1 LTTASAYAHTAA
13 KLLIASVAPATAGQ
27 QADKTSFFAY
37 NYSVVKK
44 EVVVNSINW
53 MAGGAQ
59 GSGVDTAAN
68 IFGKACGYGGLYVF
82 GRREY
87 HSNIKGLHSY
97 FHLRISPKEILAN
110 INDVD
115 LLAAFDAETAVR
127 HINEVVPEGGVIIG
141 SQQVNTKVLDIPTLP
156 PEFKA
161 ELTKFMKEK
170 NVGET
175 LSDWLNYVKQRN
187 VHVFP
192 VPYMDLLNQIGAKLG
207 IAKISK
213 ITRMINV
220 LTIGISF
227 ALFKYDRSLAE
238 KAVRATFSGKPKIVD
253 MNVTALNH
261 AYDYAEEHFKNTFKH
276 RLEKTAV
283 TEERLFLTGNQA
295 VAMGKVLGGCRVQT
309 YYPITPAADESEYLE
324 AHQILKTAGEEEA
337 IVVIQTEDEI
347 AAVNSASGAAL
358 AGARAATSTSGPGFS
373 LMAEGL
379 SWAGHNEVPL
389 VITYYQRGAPATG
402 LPTRNGQADLRFAM
416 HAGHGEFSRIILAS
430 GDIQECFYDAA
441 KVFNLAEKYQVPVI
455 HLLDKAMANCS
466 QTYPVFD
473 HDKFKIDRGKIL
485 SEKEL
490 EGKEYRRFRLTETGV
505 SPRAVLGTKNGV
517 HWYTGDEHNEMG
529 HISEE
534 PLNRR
539 LMVEKRMKKLE
550 LVEKEVPV
558 EDKLKFFGDPD
569 SENIVVSWGSP
580 KGAIIESLGTL
591 KQEGFSLGFIQLR
604 LLHPL
609 PAEDVKKALAGKK
622 RIIDIEDNYTAQL
635 GGIIKEKTGFAP
647 NFYILKYTG
656 RPMTTT
662 EVHGALKAV
671 LTGKAPERKVLMFGS

>member
-1 LTTASAYAHTAA
+1 MA
-13 KLLIASVAPATAGQ
+13 I
-27 QADKTSFFAY
+27 D
-37 NYSVVKK
+37 
-44 EVVVNSINW
+44 SINW

-97 FHLRISPKEILAN
+97 FHLRISPKEVLAN
-110 INDVD
+110 VNDVD

-127 HINEVVPEGGVIIG
+127 HINEVVSEGGVIID
-141 SQQVNTKVLDIPTLP
+141 SQQLNTKVLDIPTLP

-161 ELTKFMKEK
+161 ELVTFMKEK

-175 LSDWLNYVKQRN
+175 LNDWLDYAKQKN

-192 VPYMDLLNQIGAKLG
+192 VPYMDLLNQIGEKLG
-207 IAKISK
+207 VAKISK

-220 LTIGISF
+220 LTIGVSF

-238 KAVRATFSGKPKIVD
+238 KAVRATFSGKPKIAD
-253 MNVTALNH
+253 MNVMALNY
-261 AYDYAEEHFKNTFKH
+261 AYDYAEEHFKNDFKH
-276 RLEKTAV
+276 RLEKTEV
-283 TEERLFLTGNQA
+283 NEERLFLTGNQA
-295 VAMGKVLGGCRVQT
+295 VAMGKILGGCRVQT

-324 AHQILKTAGEEEA
+324 AHQILKTGGEDEA
-337 IVVIQTEDEI
+337 IIVIQTEDEI

-373 LMAEGL
+373 LMVEGL
-379 SWAGHNEVPL
+379 SWAGNSEVPL

-416 HAGHGEFSRIILAS
+416 HAGHGEFPRIILAS

-441 KVFNLAEKYQVPVI
+441 KVFNLAEKYQMPVI

-473 HDKFKIDRGKIL
+473 YGKFKIERGEIL
-485 SEKEL
+485 TEKEL
-490 EGKEYRRFRLTETGV
+490 EGKEYRRFRFTETGV
-505 SPRAVLGTKNGV
+505 SPRVVLGTKNGV
-517 HWYTGDEHNEMG
+517 HWYTGDEHNEIG

-550 LVEKEVPV
+550 LVEKELSI
-558 EDKLKFFGDPD
+558 EDKLKFYGDTG

-580 KGAIIESLGTL
+580 KGAIIESLEKL
-591 KQEGFSLGFIQLR
+591 KQEGFSIGFMQVR
-604 LLHPL
+604 LMHPL
-609 PAEDVKKALAGKK
+609 PTEEVKKALEGKK
-622 RIIDIEDNYTAQL
+622 RIIDVEDNFSGQL
-635 GGIIKEKTGFAP
+635 GGIIKEATGIAP
-647 NFYILKYTG
+647 NYHVLKYTG

-662 EVHGALKAV
+662 EVYESLKAI
-671 LTGKAPERKVLMFGS
+671 LTGKASEREVLMFGS